1 MASANS
7 RGGDSNMV
15 TNQANIKRNGIQD
28 YVSIRATAAIIA
40 AFTLYLAF
48 FFITTDDIT
57 YEIWKGLFSTIGMK
71 VFTLAALVAV
81 MIHTRI
87 GLWQVLTDYIKA
99 PGLRAVLQYVLNII
113 GFVYV
118 AVGLFVLWGV

>member
-1 MASANS
+1 
-7 RGGDSNMV
+7 MV

>member
-1 MASANS
+1 
-7 RGGDSNMV
+7 MV

-99 PGLRAVLQYVLNII
+99 PGLRAVLQYVLNLI